1 MKLEVQKFSL
11 ALSVT
16 MGIIYAVCAI
26 FVTLW
31 PDFSLQLFGWLIHLV
46 NVDKF
51 AGDVQITVFGFIIG
65 LLQAMVYSYVGALV
79 FAWLHNKFMKR

>member
-31 PDFSLQLFGWLIHLV
+31 PDFSLQLFGWLICSL
-46 NVDKF
+46 DSLTTDPF
-51 AGDVQITVFGFIIG
+51 SRG
-65 LLQAMVYSYVGALV
+65 L
-79 FAWLHNKFMKR
+79 